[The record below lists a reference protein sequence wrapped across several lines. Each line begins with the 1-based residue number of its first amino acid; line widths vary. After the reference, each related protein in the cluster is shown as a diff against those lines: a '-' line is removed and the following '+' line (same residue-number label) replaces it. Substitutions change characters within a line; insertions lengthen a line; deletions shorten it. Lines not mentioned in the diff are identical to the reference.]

1 MKLEIVAKTSLY
13 SCRSYYGWERSM
25 KLQKSSQRPLSTAA
39 GTLDGRRL
47 GRVANH
53 DQNRAINRSQKG
65 TEKSVYHIALCPD
78 LIFIGINN
86 NTS

>member
-47 GRVANH
+47 GGVANH
-53 DQNRAINRSQKG
+53 DQNRAIEVRKVQRR
-65 TEKSVYHIALCPD
+65 VYIISNHVLTLSLLVETTIPPK
-78 LIFIGINN
+78 
-86 NTS
+86 